1 LTKQEAAAALRHYA
15 VLLELLGED
24 PFRARAFDNAARML
38 ETQPENLD
46 VLIAE
51 NRLSAVRGI
60 GKGVAAAIHDLNSR
74 GTFSELEDARQRV
87 PSGVIELLR
96 VEGLG
101 PKKARTLWK
110 DAQVTSLAAL
120 ENAIEAGLI
129 ERLPGFG
136 AKTAQKFRVGLAF
149 LKSTSGR
156 HWRHHAVRAAESLRE
171 SLKDMAGVREVF
183 FGGSLRRGN
192 ETVGDLDVLLV
203 AEEGQANAVRARIKM
218 LSSVSWSETGD
229 FLRGESASGF
239 PVELSVTVPDEA
251 AVRKILA
258 TGSAEHV
265 RALKDAA
272 ARKGFVLDPLENGRM
287 LHAPSEE
294 QVYATLGLAYV
305 PPPLREGSNSVFEAG
320 SRTFSDPVRLDQIRG
335 ILHCHTTASDGHH
348 SLRELAAAVIERG
361 YEYLG
366 VADHSQSAAYAH
378 GLTPERVLAQW
389 KEIDELNDELTP
401 FRILKG
407 TEVDILT
414 DGRLDFDD
422 ELLAGFDFVVASIH
436 SGFNMSEDDATARL
450 CRALENP
457 QVDILGHPTG
467 RLLLERNGYP
477 VNHTRLMDCAA
488 RTGKA
493 IELNCNPHRLDL
505 DWRYLA
511 LAEAKR
517 VPVPLCPDA
526 HHIEG
531 LWDIRWGVEL
541 AAKGPLTA
549 ANCPSTWS
557 ADEFV
562 RWCASHA

>member
-1 LTKQEAAAALRHYA
+1 MTKQEAAAALRHYA
-15 VLLELLGED
+15 VLLELVGED
-24 PFRARAFDNAARML
+24 PFRARAFENAARML

-60 GKGVAAAIHDLNSR
+60 GKGVAAAIRDLNSR
-74 GTFSELEDARQRV
+74 GTFAELEEARQGV

-192 ETVGDLDVLLV
+192 ETVGDLDVLLI
-203 AEEGQANAVRARIKM
+203 AEEGQANAVRTQVAS
-218 LSSVSWSETGD
+218 LSFVRWSEAGHI
-229 FLRGESASGF
+229 LRGELASGF
-239 PVELSVTVPDEA
+239 RVELSVTAPDEA
-251 AVRKILA
+251 GARKILA
-258 TGSAEHV
+258 TGSKEHV
-265 RALKDAA
+265 RALQEIAA
-272 ARKGFVLDPLENGRM
+272 GKGYTLDPQGVGNVLRAG
-287 LHAPSEE
+287 SEE
-294 QVYATLGLAYV
+294 QVYAALGLAYV

-320 SRTFSDPVRLDQIRG
+320 SRTYPEPVRLNQIRG

-378 GLTPERVLAQW
+378 GLTPERVRAQW
-389 KEIDELNDELTP
+389 KEIDELNGELTP

-407 TEVDILT
+407 TEVDILP

-422 ELLAGFDFVVASIH
+422 ELLAGFDFVVASVH
-436 SGFNMSEDDATARL
+436 SGFNMSEEDATARL

-467 RLLLERNGYP
+467 RLLLERNGYA
-477 VNHTRLMDCAA
+477 VNHTKLMDCAA

-493 IELNCNPHRLDL
+493 IELNCSPHRLDL
-505 DWRYLA
+505 DWHYLA

-531 LWDIRWGVEL
+531 LWDIRWGVEV

>member
-1 LTKQEAAAALRHYA
+1 
-15 VLLELLGED
+15 
-24 PFRARAFDNAARML
+24 
-38 ETQPENLD
+38 
-46 VLIAE
+46 
-51 NRLSAVRGI
+51 
-60 GKGVAAAIHDLNSR
+60 VAAAIRDLNSR
-74 GTFSELEDARQRV
+74 GTFAELEDARQGV

-136 AKTAQKFRVGLAF
+136 AKTAHKFRAGLAF

-156 HWRHHAVRAAESLRE
+156 HWRHHAARAAEALRE
-171 SLKDMAGVREVF
+171 SLESVAGVHEVF

-192 ETVGDLDVLLV
+192 ETVGDLDVLVV
-203 AEEGQANAVRARIKM
+203 ADAGQAEAVRARIKAF
-218 LSSVSWSETGD
+218 SSVSWSETGD

-239 PVELSVTVPDEA
+239 PVELSVTLPDEA

-265 RALKDAA
+265 RALKSAA
-272 ARKGFVLDPLENGRM
+272 AGKGFALDPLDNGQM
-287 LHAPSEE
+287 LHAQSEE
-294 QVYATLGLAYV
+294 QVYATLGLAHV
-305 PPPLREGSNSVFEAG
+305 PPPLREGGESVFAVG
-320 SRTFSDPVRLDQIRG
+320 SRTFPDPVRLEQIRG

-348 SLRELAAAVIERG
+348 SLRELAAAMIGRG

-378 GLTPERVLAQW
+378 GLTPERVRAQW
-389 KEIDELNDELTP
+389 REIDELNGELTP

-407 TEVDILT
+407 TEADILP

-436 SGFNMSEDDATARL
+436 SGFNMSEEGATARL

-457 QVDILGHPTG
+457 QVDVLGHPTG

-477 VNHTRLMDCAA
+477 VNHSRLIDCAA
-488 RTGKA
+488 RHGKA
-493 IELNCNPHRLDL
+493 IELNCSPHRLDL
-505 DWRYLA
+505 DWRFLA
-511 LAEAKR
+511 LAEFQS

-531 LWDIRWGVEL
+531 LWDIRWGVEV

-549 ANCPSTWS
+549 ANCPSAWS
-557 ADEFV
+557 ADEFLD
-562 RWCASHA
+562 WCASHA

>member
-24 PFRARAFDNAARML
+24 PFRARAFENAARML
-38 ETQPENLD
+38 EMQPESLD

-51 NRLSAVRGI
+51 NRLSAIRGI
-60 GKGVAAAIHDLNSR
+60 GKGVAAAICDLNSR
-74 GTFSELEDARQRV
+74 GTFAELEEARQGV

-101 PKKARTLWK
+101 PKKARALWK
-110 DAQVTSLAAL
+110 DAKVTSLAAL

-129 ERLPGFG
+129 ERLSGFG
-136 AKTAQKFRVGLAF
+136 AKTAQKFRTGLAF

-156 HWRHHAVRAAESLRE
+156 HWRHHAARAAEALQE
-171 SLKDMAGVREVF
+171 SLKDMAGIREVF

-192 ETVGDLDVLLV
+192 ETVGDSHVLIV
-203 AEEGQANAVRARIKM
+203 ADTGQTDTVRAGILA
-218 LSSVSWSETGD
+218 LSCVSWSETGSG
-229 FLRGESASGF
+229 LRGESASAF
-239 PVELSVTVPDEA
+239 PIELSVVSPDQA
-251 AVRKILA
+251 GARKILA
-258 TGSAEHV
+258 TGSEEHV
-265 RALKDAA
+265 RALKEVAA
-272 ARKGFVLDPLENGRM
+272 SKGFSLDPQESGNVLRTE
-287 LHAPSEE
+287 SEE
-294 QVYATLGLAYV
+294 QVYAALGLAYV
-305 PPPLREGSNSVFEAG
+305 PPPLREGNNSVFAVG
-320 SRTFSDPVRLDQIRG
+320 SRAFPDAVRLEQIRG

-348 SLRELAAAVIERG
+348 ALRELAAAMIERG

-378 GLTPERVLAQW
+378 GLTPERVRAQW
-389 KEIDELNDELTP
+389 CEIDELNKELAP

-407 TEVDILT
+407 TEVDILP

-422 ELLAGFDFVVASIH
+422 ELLAGFDFVAASIH
-436 SGFNMSEDDATARL
+436 SGFNMSEEDATARL

-477 VNHTRLMDCAA
+477 VNHRRLIDCAA
-488 RTGKA
+488 RHGKA
-493 IELNCNPHRLDL
+493 IEMNCSPHRLDL
-505 DWRYLA
+505 DWRFLA
-511 LAEAKR
+511 SAESHH

-531 LWDIRWGVEL
+531 LWDIRWGVEV

-557 ADEFV
+557 ADEFLE
-562 RWCASHA
+562 WCASHA